1 MHSAP
6 HDTFHSSVPFLII
19 VAVLAVSAGVG
30 TYKMISRLHDLDT
43 NFNSISTL
51 DRQLTLYSEQA
62 FYTSFYWD
70 IATSNASISEG
81 ITNLLYDSRSEYP
94 GVINAIERFN
104 VYPEVVAALIYRT
117 FKSVM
122 PDDPLLFMAQ
132 YLYVLSGIEGAAIVF
147 FAAFLG
153 RSVIAPVVALVF
165 CFAYQPYATRI
176 NTQLT
181 LRENYAVPFLWLQ
194 IAILTFILQRALDAT
209 QRQPLSKGLLAAL
222 VVVTLSFMLSWQ
234 FAQFVLLL
242 QSSALFA
249 TYILGYI
256 DSSTLLTVTRCHAIS
271 LILNIG
277 LSLGNAMLATGLLVL
292 FLFSIEI
299 AFMFKVSEAS
309 LLSRIFRGLI
319 AVVAMGVLKY
329 GCGFLVEDDGHI
341 FRILLA
347 KLFGFED
354 FMTWLYLCG
363 PTYRAMNWDSLVDLS
378 TEYLFPITL
387 FYLAI
392 VV

>member
-1 MHSAP
+1 
-6 HDTFHSSVPFLII
+6 
-19 VAVLAVSAGVG
+19 
-30 TYKMISRLHDLDT
+30 MIARLHDLDT
-43 NFNSISTL
+43 NFNAISTL

-70 IATSNASISEG
+70 MATSNTSLSDG
-81 ITNLLYDSRSEYP
+81 IGNLLHDSRSEYP
-94 GVINAIERFN
+94 GIINAIERFN
-104 VYPEVVAALIYRT
+104 VYPEVVAALLYRT
-117 FKSVM
+117 FASAM
-122 PDDPLLFMAQ
+122 PADPLLFMAQ
-132 YLYVLSGIEGAAIVF
+132 YLYTLSGLEGAAIVL
-147 FAAFLG
+147 FAAFLS
-153 RSVIAPVVALVF
+153 RSVMAPVVALVF

-194 IAILTFILQRALDAT
+194 IAILTVIIQRALNMSQQHA
-209 QRQPLSKGLLAAL
+209 LSRGLLVAL
-222 VVVTLSFMLSWQ
+222 VVVTLAFMLSWQ

-256 DSSTLLTVTRCHAIS
+256 DSSVVLTVTRCHAVS

-292 FLFSIEI
+292 FLFSIEV
-299 AFMFKVSEAS
+299 AFMVKISEMQ
-309 LLSRIFRGLI
+309 LTSRILRG
-319 AVVAMGVLKY
+319 AVAVISMGALKY
-329 GCGFLVEDDGHI
+329 GCGYLVEDDGHI

-363 PTYRAMNWDSLVDLS
+363 PTYRAMNWEVIVDLS
-378 TEYLFPITL
+378 TEYLCPIVL
-387 FYLAI
+387 FYLAVTVCI
-392 VV
+392 ACSIDTIISSVYLLLHR